1 MPRRWFVG
9 LKVVPKMRHWVFMRS
24 KTRLRATD
32 MMFETDSVITATMKM
47 RECRGE
53 VTFTDG
59 DAREKLGACKAY
71 MTRDFL
77 LYAGLELE
85 LSFFFPR
92 NKSSSSPCCLHLPA
106 TNSAEESCS
115 GLPAP

>member
-1 MPRRWFVG
+1 
-9 LKVVPKMRHWVFMRS
+9 MRS

-32 MMFETDSVITATMKM
+32 MISDDNLATMASMKM
-47 RECRGE
+47 CACRGE

-59 DAREKLGACKAY
+59 DTREKLGARKAY

-77 LYAGLELE
+77 LYACLKLQ
-85 LSFFFPR
+85 LSFFFSR
-92 NKSSSSPCCLHLPA
+92 NKSSSSPCCPHLPT